1 MPSGDDAPW
10 VCQTRSSTIAAATS
24 SPTVSIAGQ
33 DTAPRLLDRPGE
45 PQAWL
50 LDLRQR
56 RHRLGRLPHPRERRL
71 VREVDDD
78 VAEPPTCRV
87 LLPLHVDPEQPL
99 EHGVGRL
106 VFAMATHRLF

>member
-24 SPTVSIAGQ
+24 SPTVSIGGQ
-33 DTAPRLLDRPGE
+33 DTAPRLLDRPRE

-50 LDLRQR
+50 FDLRQR
-56 RHRLGRLPHPRERRL
+56 RQCLGRPPHARERRL
-71 VREVDDD
+71 VRQIDDE
-78 VAEPPTCRV
+78 VAEPSSCYV

-99 EHGVGRL
+99 EHRI
-106 VFAMATHRLF
+106 R